1 VIVTIVPGLTFAARG
16 RVLSPDGMP
25 VSAVLVTVQLATE
38 RKLGNYELP
47 ETFRFDDGV
56 EVRTG
61 VDGSFRTPKELYGK
75 SRRFRARVVDD
86 GFVANQTD
94 WVSSPGGDLITFPD
108 LTLRR
113 SRTLRSVSGR
123 VVDHEG
129 KGIAGISVFQSGDT
143 PRRAATTTVAGG
155 YFRLTGVP
163 NVEAFVFAEKD
174 GFRFGAASVAPGD
187 ERVEIRCA
195 TLERGSPP

>member
-1 VIVTIVPGLTFAARG
+1 MIVTIVPGLTFAAGG

-61 VDGSFRTPKELYGK
+61 ADGSFRTPKELYGK
-75 SRRFRARVVDD
+75 SRRFRASVIAD
-86 GFVANQTD
+86 GFVTNQTD
-94 WVSSPGGDLITFPD
+94 WVSSTEGDLIAFPD

-113 SRTLRSVSGR
+113 VRTPRSVSGR
-123 VVDHEG
+123 VVDREG
-129 KGIAGISVFQSGDT
+129 KVSPVSRSSSRET
-143 PRRAATTTVAGG
+143 RRGG
-155 YFRLTGVP
+155 RRRRP
-163 NVEAFVFAEKD
+163 
-174 GFRFGAASVAPGD
+174 
-187 ERVEIRCA
+187 
-195 TLERGSPP
+195 